1 MGSGDWLKKIVGLK
15 KLKNGKP
22 KYLKGSSVP
31 QYTNRSN
38 KNDQFQFKSTNSHH
52 VPDGDAGISVEDLAA
67 TRIQSA
73 FRAYSARKTRRQL
86 KGTVKIRAVTLGSSS
101 RKQASVT
108 LKYLHTWSRLQTEIR
123 TRRNSMAVEARI
135 RQRKLENQLKLETKL
150 HDLEVEWSN
159 GPQTMEE
166 VLARIHLREEA
177 AVKRERAMAY
187 AFSHQWRATS
197 NPALGS
203 YELGKAIWGWSWMER
218 WVAARP
224 WESRAL
230 VQSSPKKPSPKK
242 ALNKQASKTA
252 KILKSPTMKPINSV
266 KSISP
271 NGTVTTK
278 PRKLS
283 YGAADQQANTA
294 KVSTTS

>member
-1 MGSGDWLKKIVGLK
+1 MRSGDWLKNLIGLK
-15 KLKNGKP
+15 KLKNRKP
-22 KYLKGSSVP
+22 KYLKGSSAP
-31 QYTNRSN
+31 QNANGLN
-38 KNDQFQFKSTNSHH
+38 KNHHLQTNSTNISHH
-52 VPDGDAGISVEDLAA
+52 VANGNPGIPSEDLAA

-73 FRAYSARKTRRQL
+73 FRAYRARKTRRQL
-86 KGTVKIRAVTLGSSS
+86 KGTVNLRAVTLGSSS
-101 RKQASVT
+101 KKQASVT

-123 TRRNSMAVEARI
+123 ARRASMTVEARI
-135 RQRKLENQLKLETKL
+135 KQRKVESQLKLETKL

-159 GPQTMEE
+159 GTETMEE

-187 AFSHQWRATS
+187 AFSHQWRASS
-197 NPALGS
+197 NPALGN

-230 VQSSPKKPSPKK
+230 VQSNPKK
-242 ALNKQASKTA
+242 ATSSK
-252 KILKSPTMKPINSV
+252 
-266 KSISP
+266 
-271 NGTVTTK
+271 K

-283 YGAADQQANTA
+283 YGEADQEANT
-294 KVSTTS
+294 KE

>member
-22 KYLKGSSVP
+22 KYLKGSSLL
-31 QYTNRSN
+31 QNANGLT
-38 KNDQFQFKSTNSHH
+38 KNDPNLSHH
-52 VPDGDAGISVEDLAA
+52 APNGIPGISVQDLAA
-67 TRIQSA
+67 TRIQTA
-73 FRAYSARKTRRQL
+73 FRAYRARKTRRQL
-86 KGTVKIRAVTLGSSS
+86 KGTVKLRAVTLGSSS
-101 RKQASVT
+101 RKQASTT

-123 TRRNSMAVEARI
+123 TRRNIMAVEARI
-135 RQRKLENQLKLETKL
+135 KQRKLENQLKLETKL

-159 GPQTMEE
+159 GPETMEE

-177 AVKRERAMAY
+177 SVKRERAMAY
-187 AFSHQWRATS
+187 AFSHQWRANS
-197 NPALGS
+197 NPILGS

-230 VQSSPKKPSPKK
+230 IQSSPKKAMSS
-242 ALNKQASKTA
+242 KQASKTA
-252 KILKSPTMKPINSV
+252 KNTKSPTIKSINSV

-271 NGTVTTK
+271 NGKLTTN
-278 PRKLS
+278 PRRLS
-283 YGAADQQANTA
+283 FGAADQPANT
-294 KVSTTS
+294 KKESIVS